1 MVNIVSAIPISFVE
15 ARKLTLD
22 FLNGWAA
29 KLPAAQRN
37 SPTIV
42 FDMRTWSIPEMA
54 AQVQMNTGVGQR
66 YVAYYVGSLK
76 NYVVR

>member
-1 MVNIVSAIPISFVE
+1 VNVVSAIPISFVE

-22 FLNGWAA
+22 FLNGWMN

-37 SPTIV
+37 NPTIV
-42 FDMRTWSIPEMA
+42 FDMRTWSIPAMVG
-54 AQVQMNTGVGQR
+54 QVQMNSDVGQR

-76 NYVVR
+76 NYVIR